1 MDVGGG
7 ALAKGMK
14 QDARRYETEV
24 DPSAEKSAAAQLVLL
39 TGENKVVL
47 EIGPATGY
55 ISNALKERG
64 CTVTGVEIDPEAAEI
79 ARSFADEMIV
89 ANVEKL
95 DFGEAFSSQRFDVV
109 MFGDVLEHLVDPKNA
124 LEKARGVLSDV
135 GYVVASIP
143 NVAHS
148 SVRLMLLDGKFGYT
162 EKGLL
167 DYTHLRFFTREGMHQ
182 LFESAGYEITS
193 WKRIETDGLSD
204 PFAEDL
210 RWSAENLPGDLIRA
224 LEHDP
229 VAHTYQ
235 FGVTAVPSALGR
247 RDDWFRSPQA
257 TENDGSVL
265 AVLRRLETERAE
277 AISDLQTALHEKS
290 EHINNFQQMVAEK
303 DKHIKG
309 LEVARA
315 AEQEGARRR
324 KEELQV
330 IHQSL
335 AYRVMTAPR
344 VLLRR
349 VGIRKVRS

>member
-1 MDVGGG
+1 MVAGGPVR
-7 ALAKGMK
+7 ARGMK
-14 QDARRYETEV
+14 QDARRYQTEV

-79 ARSFADEMIV
+79 ARQFADEMIV

-95 DFGEAFSSQRFDVV
+95 DFSAAFSNQRFDVV
-109 MFGDVLEHLVDPKNA
+109 MFGDVLEHLVDPRNA
-124 LEKARGVLSDV
+124 LEKTRGVLSDQ

-167 DYTHLRFFTREGMHQ
+167 DYTHLRFFTREGMHR

-210 RWSAENLPGDLIRA
+210 RWSAENLPVDLIRA

-229 VAHTYQ
+229 EARTYQ
-235 FGVTAVPSALGR
+235 FVVTAAPSALGR

-265 AVLRRLETERAE
+265 AVLRRLETERAK
-277 AISDLQTALHEKS
+277 AISDLQSAIHEKN
-290 EHINNFQQMVAEK
+290 EHIENFQQIVAEK
-303 DKHIKG
+303 DEHIKG

-315 AEQEGARRR
+315 AEQEEARRV
-324 KEELQV
+324 KEELEAMQ
-330 IHQSL
+330 QSPP
-335 AYRVMTAPR
+335 YRIMAASR
-344 VLLRR
+344 GLLRR
-349 VGIRKVRS
+349 VGLRKGRD